1 MQLGDNVKWK
11 WGNGWGQGKITEVF
25 TVKVTRSISGTE
37 VVRNATQDDPA
48 YLIEQEDGDQVLKS
62 NSELEPA

>member
-25 TVKVTRSISGTE
+25 TDKVNRSISGTE